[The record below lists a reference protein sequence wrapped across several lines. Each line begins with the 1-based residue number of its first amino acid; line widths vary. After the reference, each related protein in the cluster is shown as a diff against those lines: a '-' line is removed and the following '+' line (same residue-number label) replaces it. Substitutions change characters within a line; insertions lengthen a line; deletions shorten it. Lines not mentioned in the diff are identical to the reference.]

1 MMMTMDHTQEQRQLY
16 QDSCK
21 ESLMIFSRNLKDDQ
35 NWDLIGK
42 ETCDSEK
49 SSSIGE
55 ASMNSNGCSISSSL
69 DTTDDASSSCSS
81 SNSANSSGSLYD
93 LSDLMSQLPIKRGLS
108 KFYQGK
114 SQSFT
119 SLARVG
125 SVEELAK
132 KESAYNRRKS
142 MKGCRSYG
150 GSLNNYK
157 SHTLPKP
164 IISKKNSRGLVS
176 SSSFSNRRGF
186 KAPFV

>member
-1 MMMTMDHTQEQRQLY
+1 
-16 QDSCK
+16 
-21 ESLMIFSRNLKDDQ
+21 MIFR
-35 NWDLIGK
+35 
-42 ETCDSEK
+42 
-49 SSSIGE
+49 
-55 ASMNSNGCSISSSL
+55 
-69 DTTDDASSSCSS
+69 
-81 SNSANSSGSLYD
+81 
-93 LSDLMSQLPIKRGLS
+93 RGLS

-186 KAPFV
+186 KASFVWPPKIIFRNVNRYQKWDTYFFSFIKLALVENCKLIFYNFKKLKYTSKRRLYFLLINFTTFF